1 MTNKLA
7 LLFFLMTLTSFAQQK
22 EIDSVDIEFKA
33 KLLTVS
39 RYGVSAKELISNDV
53 ENQKIIYLK
62 SEYKNFIF
70 LKIKFEQ
77 PYRLDDDSEKI
88 SFGHCNYYLS
98 YNKKNKIFYRLGG
111 FDYLDIDEFF
121 QDLKKIEVTD
131 FIGYSEVIG
140 EIDINCLYKFYKMNS
155 RKRGKNKSLCFLNCN
170 EQIIILGGKNW

>member
-98 YNKKNKIFYRLGG
+98 YNKKTASAV
-111 FDYLDIDEFF
+111 FF
-121 QDLKKIEVTD
+121 
-131 FIGYSEVIG
+131 
-140 EIDINCLYKFYKMNS
+140 
-155 RKRGKNKSLCFLNCN
+155 
-170 EQIIILGGKNW
+170 